1 MIQTENLGFRYSP
14 KEVLAL
20 SRINLTIEPGEYIAL
35 IGPNGCGK
43 TTLVKHWNALLTP
56 SEGKVWVDRLDTA
69 DPSLQAEI
77 RRRVGMVFQNPD
89 HQIVGMTVE
98 EDVAFGPGNLEL
110 PSAEIQRRVDSS
122 LATVGLNS
130 YGQRPPHSLS
140 GGEKRLVAIAGV
152 LAMDPQYMIFD
163 EPTSY
168 LDPWSRGIVLRTIQ
182 GLNRQG
188 MAVIHITHNMEEI
201 LQAHRVVVLNQGQ
214 ILFQGTPREVF
225 QRTEWL
231 KALHLDVPRITEL
244 MEQLQKT
251 GADVRTDI
259 LTVEEA
265 CSEISDFWKRPR
277 PSLARGNGE
286 PR

>member
-1 MIQTENLGFRYSP
+1 MIQTENLDFHYSP
-14 KEVLAL
+14 KGVLAL
-20 SRINLTIEPGEYIAL
+20 SRINLTIEPGEYLAL

-43 TTLVKHWNALLTP
+43 TTLVKHCNALLTP
-56 SEGKVWVDRLDTA
+56 SAGKIWVDRMDTA

-168 LDPWSRGIVLRTIQ
+168 LDAWSRGIVLRTIQ
-182 GLNRQG
+182 SLNRQG

-214 ILFQGTPREVF
+214 ILYQGTPREVF

-244 MEQLQKT
+244 MERLQKT

-265 CSEISDFWKRPR
+265 CSEISDFWQRPR
-277 PSLARGNGE
+277 PSLARGKGG